1 MALGSYRALGVGDQK
16 GPLGAEAVSPQQAHP
31 AAISTS
37 YAFLKLLKTQTEGRP
52 GTETTLGAGECV
64 PGQAPGGTEKR
75 AFYSHRQDS

>member
-31 AAISTS
+31 AAISTN